1 MTQNYL
7 MINEAT
13 NVVDNVCLWDGS
25 TDTWSPPSGYLMLVQ
40 AITPAMVWVFD
51 DAPKDF
57 VLTEVVGQGQIGF
70 AWNGTACVTNDPKP
84 SKSPVQP

>member
-7 MINEAT
+7 MINETT
-13 NVVDNVCLWDGS
+13 NVVDNVCLWDG
-25 TDTWSPPSGYLMLVQ
+25 DTNTWTPPSGYLMLIQ

-51 DAPKDF
+51 DASKDF

-70 AWNGTACVTNDPKP
+70 AWNGTACVTSEVKPPKP
-84 SKSPVQP
+84 AA